1 VLHVLAV
8 LAAAV
13 LFGTTGTSQ
22 ALGPEG
28 TTPLA
33 VGAVRLAIGGTGL
46 ALIAFA
52 LARRHRIREARRS
65 DASTPPRRSPGAPG
79 PLSTPRSLSL
89 SKGNLPSLLL
99 MVLTGICLVTYQPLF
114 FLGTER
120 NGVAV
125 GTVIALGSAP
135 IMAGVLEWVLTRRAP
150 SAAWVG
156 ATALATVG
164 VGLLGFGGETSG
176 SGAVGTDPVG
186 LLGSLG
192 AAASF
197 AVIANAQ
204 RRLLDDG
211 WDPFSVVGAMGASS
225 AVISFAL
232 LPFVDLAWLG
242 TASGVVMAVWL
253 GIATISI
260 AYVLFTWGL
269 SGLTAATAATLT
281 LGEPLTAAVLGITV
295 LDERLSLLAVVGLI
309 ILGAGLALLAWGSRT
324 PRDPRPFALEG

>member
-1 VLHVLAV
+1 MLHVLAV
-8 LAAAV
+8 FAAAV

-28 TTPLA
+28 ATPLA
-33 VGAVRLAIGGTGL
+33 IGAVRLAIGGTGL
-46 ALIAFA
+46 ALIAFS
-52 LARRHRIREARRS
+52 LAHRHRVRAERRG
-65 DASTPPRRSPGAPG
+65 DAAPRVLRTLTRPQRTRAIS
-79 PLSTPRSLSL
+79 
-89 SKGNLPSLLL
+89 L
-99 MVLTGICLVTYQPLF
+99 MVLTGVCLAVYQPLF
-114 FLGTER
+114 FLGTAR

-135 IMAGVLEWVLTRRAP
+135 IMAGVLEWLLTRRAP
-150 SAAWVG
+150 SAAWMV
-156 ATALATVG
+156 ATAMATMG
-164 VGLLGFGGETSG
+164 VILLGLGGDATG
-176 SGAVGTDPVG
+176 GGGTDPVG

-211 WDPFSVVGAMGASS
+211 WDPFTVVGAMGASS
-225 AVISFAL
+225 AVISIIA
-232 LPFVDLAWLG
+232 LPFVDLSW
-242 TASGVVMAVWL
+242 MATPAGLTMGLWL

-281 LGEPLTAAVLGITV
+281 LGEPLTAGILGIFVLGEQLSALAIVGLAVL
-295 LDERLSLLAVVGLI
+295 A
-309 ILGAGLALLAWGSRT
+309 AGLALLAWGSRA
-324 PRDPRPFALEG
+324 PRDARPFAVEG

>member
-1 VLHVLAV
+1 MLHVLAV
-8 LAAAV
+8 FAAAV

-22 ALGPEG
+22 AIGPEG

-46 ALIAFA
+46 AIIAFA
-52 LARRHRIREARRS
+52 LARRHRVRAERAGEER
-65 DASTPPRRSPGAPG
+65 
-79 PLSTPRSLSL
+79 PRSFRT
-89 SKGNLPSLLL
+89 LPSTASRMRPLAL
-99 MVLTGICLVTYQPLF
+99 MVLTGVCLAIYQPLF

-135 IMAGVLEWVLTRRAP
+135 IMAGVLEWLLTRRSP
-150 SAAWVG
+150 SGAWMV

-164 VGLLGFGGETSG
+164 VVLLGFGGAASG
-176 SGAVGTDPVG
+176 TGAGGTDPVG

-204 RRLLDDG
+204 RRLLDGG
-211 WDPFSVVGAMGASS
+211 WNPFTVVGAMGASS
-225 AVISFAL
+225 AVISFL
-232 LPFVDLAWLG
+232 VLPFVDLSWLATPAG
-242 TASGVVMAVWL
+242 LAMGLWL

-269 SGLTAATAATLT
+269 NGLTAATAATLT
-281 LGEPLTAAVLGITV
+281 LGEPLTASILGITV
-295 LDERLSLLAVVGLI
+295 LDERLSALAITGLVVLA
-309 ILGAGLALLAWGSRT
+309 AGLALLAWGSRAR
-324 PRDPRPFALEG
+324 RDPQPFAVEG

>member
-1 VLHVLAV
+1 VF
-8 LAAAV
+8 AAAI

-28 TTPLA
+28 ATPLA
-33 VGAVRLAIGGTGL
+33 IGAVRLAIGGTGL
-46 ALIAFA
+46 ALIAFT
-52 LARRHRIREARRS
+52 LAHRHRVRAERRG
-65 DASTPPRRSPGAPG
+65 DAAPLG
-79 PLSTPRSLSL
+79 PRSLR
-89 SKGNLPSLLL
+89 PSQGGIRPLVL
-99 MVLTGICLVTYQPLF
+99 MVLTGVCLATYQPLF

-135 IMAGVLEWVLTRRAP
+135 VMAGLLEWLVTRRAP
-150 SAAWVG
+150 SAAWIV

-164 VGLLGFGGETSG
+164 VVLLGVGGEA
-176 SGAVGTDPVG
+176 SGAGAGGTDPVG

-197 AVIANAQ
+197 AIIANAQ
-204 RRLLDDG
+204 RRLLDEG
-211 WDPFSVVGAMGASS
+211 WDPFTVVGAMGASS
-225 AVISFAL
+225 AVIAIIA
-232 LPFVDLAWLG
+232 LPFVDLSWLSTSAG
-242 TASGVVMAVWL
+242 LAMGLWL

-281 LGEPLTAAVLGITV
+281 LGEPLTASLLGILV
-295 LDERLSLLAVVGLI
+295 LDERLSALAITGLI
-309 ILGAGLALLAWGSRT
+309 VLAAGLALLAWGSRT
-324 PRDPRPFALEG
+324 ARDPRPYAVEG

>member
-1 VLHVLAV
+1 MLHVLAV
-8 LAAAV
+8 FAAAV

-22 ALGPEG
+22 ALGPDG

-33 VGAVRLAIGGTGL
+33 IGAVRLAIGGTGL
-46 ALIAFA
+46 ALFAFA
-52 LARRHRIREARRS
+52 LAQRHRVRAERA
-65 DASTPPRRSPGAPG
+65 GAPA
-79 PLSTPRSLSL
+79 PRSFRSSEGGGARLRPL
-89 SKGNLPSLLL
+89 GL
-99 MVLTGICLVTYQPLF
+99 MVLTGACLAIYQPLF
-114 FLGTER
+114 FLGTQR

-135 IMAGVLEWVLTRRAP
+135 IMAGVLEWLLTRRAP
-150 SAAWVG
+150 SGAWMI

-164 VGLLGFGGETSG
+164 VALLGFGGAASG
-176 SGAVGTDPVG
+176 SGAGGTDPVG

-211 WDPFSVVGAMGASS
+211 WDPFTVVGAMGASS
-225 AVISFAL
+225 AVISFVV
-232 LPFVDLAWLG
+232 LPFLDLTWLATPAGLTMALWLG
-242 TASGVVMAVWL
+242 V
-253 GIATISI
+253 ATIAI

-281 LGEPLTAAVLGITV
+281 LGEPLTASILGITV
-295 LDERLSLLAVVGLI
+295 LDERLSALAIVGL
-309 ILGAGLALLAWGSRT
+309 LVLTAGLALLAWGSRAA
-324 PRDPRPFALEG
+324 RDPRPYAVEG

>member
-1 VLHVLAV
+1 MLAV

-22 ALGPEG
+22 ALGPDDAS
-28 TTPLA
+28 PLA
-33 VGAVRLAIGGTGL
+33 IGAVRLAIGGTGL

-52 LARRHRIREARRS
+52 LARRHRTRAQRQG
-65 DASTPPRRSPGAPG
+65 DAVPRD
-79 PLSTPRSLSL
+79 LRSLRL
-89 SKGNLPSLLL
+89 SQRGLRPLAL
-99 MVLTGICLVTYQPLF
+99 MVLTGVCLAVYQPLF

-135 IMAGVLEWVLTRRAP
+135 IMAGMLEWGLTRRVP
-150 SAAWVG
+150 SAAWMT
-156 ATALATVG
+156 ATAMATVG
-164 VGLLGFGGETSG
+164 VVLLGFGGDASG
-176 SGAVGTDPVG
+176 GGGTDPIG

-204 RRLLDDG
+204 RRLLDEG
-211 WDPFSVVGAMGASS
+211 WDPFTVVGAMGASS
-225 AVISFAL
+225 AAISL
-232 LPFVDLAWLG
+232 IVLPFVDLSWFATPAGLAMG
-242 TASGVVMAVWL
+242 VWL

-281 LGEPLTAAVLGITV
+281 LGEPLTASILGIVVLG
-295 LDERLSLLAVVGLI
+295 ERLSALAVIGLVV
-309 ILGAGLALLAWGSRT
+309 LAAGLALLAWGSRT
-324 PRDPRPFALEG
+324 PRDPRPFAVEG